1 MQRASTDAYVY
12 YARNKYRARWQDNS
26 LPTTTTWP
34 KTWSLDD
41 DTWEQ
46 FQRWCLNWCR
56 HSRRPS
62 AAPSPTAGIACG
74 DFRHSSRWPFVNPGM
89 RLQIAALTTIAPTT
103 LKRRG
108 LVVKKRELV
117 KNQIIIDSVTEKTN
131 VLRCNFEFFR
141 QIGLFCQVKAQF
153 DHRVNEIIARR
164 SCKCCPY
171 YDFLNVLHKKKKTIT
186 LAIGKVGIIY
196 YAIL

>member
-1 MQRASTDAYVY
+1 MAPFVCNVARTARKEQVYGRVSAVY
-12 YARNKYRARWQDNS
+12 YACNKYRARWQDNP

-74 DFRHSSRWPFVNPGM
+74 DFRHSSRWPFVNPGI

-103 LKRRG
+103 LKQRD
-108 LVVKKRELV
+108 LPLKREK
-117 KNQIIIDSVTEKTN
+117 KNIIIGQCDRK
-131 VLRCNFEFFR
+131 R
-141 QIGLFCQVKAQF
+141 
-153 DHRVNEIIARR
+153 
-164 SCKCCPY
+164 KC
-171 YDFLNVLHKKKKTIT
+171 V
-186 LAIGKVGIIY
+186 V
-196 YAIL
+196 